1 MLVYIIG
8 KPRNQEELEAI
19 WGHESIIFVDTIE
32 EYEQHRLTGKKPDLV
47 FIDDV
52 EPTKP
57 TTGVDNELRDHPR
70 CPVHHR
76 AQ

>member
-1 MLVYIIG
+1 MIIYMVG
-8 KPRNQEELEAI
+8 KPHSRAELEATTMH
-19 WGHESIIFVDTIE
+19 HEIVFIDTIE

-57 TTGVDNELRDHPR
+57 TTGVDNELRNHP
-70 CPVHHR
+70 
-76 AQ
+76 